1 MKNPD
6 PAFDATLIIIEAGDD
21 QTVSPERSWVQLATH
36 MAITREN
43 RLAAGN
49 LNDSI
54 YGLLHTRGEFTFL
67 ELTTDGTVF
76 KTSHNGYQWDELQAH
91 LIFYFLVDVLTKAL
105 NQVQYSDPEDSESKQ
120 LSRCVRRVQ
129 LYDLE
134 DSCPKK
140 DEDDE

>member
-1 MKNPD
+1 M
-6 PAFDATLIIIEAGDD
+6 L
-21 QTVSPERSWVQLATH
+21 RSLLLRLEKIKLCRLNAHGFNFATH
-36 MAITREN
+36 MAISREN

-54 YGLLHTRGEFTFL
+54 YGLLHTRWEFTFL
-67 ELTTDGTVF
+67 ELTTDGTVL
-76 KTSHNGYQWDELQAH
+76 KTSHNEYQWNELQANR
-91 LIFYFLVDVLTKAL
+91 IFCFLVDVLTKAL
-105 NQVQYSDPEDSESKQ
+105 NQVNYSGPEDSGSKQ
-120 LSRCVRRVQ
+120 LSRCVRRVP